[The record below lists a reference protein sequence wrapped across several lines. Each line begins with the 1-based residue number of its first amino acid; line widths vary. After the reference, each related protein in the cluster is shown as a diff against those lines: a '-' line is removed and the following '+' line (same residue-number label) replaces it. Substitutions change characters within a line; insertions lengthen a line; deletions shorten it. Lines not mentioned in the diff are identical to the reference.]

1 MLKHCL
7 QVITV
12 NRMQIQK
19 HKQIRYTKKTA
30 HLDIFR
36 PWTLVWDPRSS
47 QPVRPL
53 KGHKFS
59 PWMRMIMMILRG
71 VAFFL
76 SRVDMGH
83 GLFMAVPKGI
93 RTVFVR
99 NWFLF
104 FCVHHSFLKK
114 KQTIRHRHAHTQMD
128 IYIYYILYILYT
140 YNIYIYIYI
149 YS

>member
-19 HKQIRYTKKTA
+19 HIKQIRYTKKTA

-59 PWMRMIMMILRG
+59 PWMRMMILRG
-71 VAFFL
+71 VP
-76 SRVDMGH
+76 
-83 GLFMAVPKGI
+83 FMAVPKGI

-104 FCVHHSFLKK
+104 FACITLFSTKN
-114 KQTIRHRHAHTQMD
+114 R
-128 IYIYYILYILYT
+128 
-140 YNIYIYIYI
+140 
-149 YS
+149 